1 MCLQDS
7 YFTDLRGDW
16 WCILERFS
24 WTKMSLAKKLE
35 ETADIQAKM
44 SNALKHSEAMVNFS
58 SYKIDC
64 HVYNVIK

>member
-1 MCLQDS
+1 
-7 YFTDLRGDW
+7 
-16 WCILERFS
+16 
-24 WTKMSLAKKLE
+24 MSLAKKLE

-58 SYKIDC
+58 LYKIDC